1 MTTPPSQELAA
12 RIAQRVIDNHALRHP
27 RKPLTNDQFLALQ
40 AFCRGIP
47 SEATIVKVMER
58 RDGKSYLFQEIAGA
72 ILQEWP
78 RDDPVHVYVFT
89 TSARRATNWKS
100 TLRRMFTEDVV
111 NKIKIKYIDISWRR
125 DEFMLGRLAGRQ
137 IFLLDEVVAY
147 VPDLLT
153 ELCVRYPHSIAM
165 ALFTPNESS
174 DDIVTSLAVSEPPPT
189 TACSVALPP
198 V

>member
-27 RKPLTNDQFLALQ
+27 RK
-40 AFCRGIP
+40 P

-189 TACSVALPP
+189 TTCSVVLPP